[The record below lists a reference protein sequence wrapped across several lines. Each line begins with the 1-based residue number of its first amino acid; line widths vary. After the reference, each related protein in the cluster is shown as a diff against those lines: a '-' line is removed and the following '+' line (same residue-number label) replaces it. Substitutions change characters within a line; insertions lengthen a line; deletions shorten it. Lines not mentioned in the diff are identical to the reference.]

1 MVSFEDFKKLEIV
14 TARVEEARD
23 HPDASKLLILK
34 INTGEITKEIV
45 AGIKNYYSKEDL
57 VGKNIVIINNLEPA
71 IIRGIESSAMLLAA
85 QDENG
90 ISVIIPDKP
99 VKPGSKVK

>member
-1 MVSFEDFKKLEIV
+1 MISFDDFKKLEII
-14 TARVEEARD
+14 TARVEEVRD

-34 INTGEITKEIV
+34 IDTGEAKKEIV
-45 AGIKNYYSKEDL
+45 AGIKNYYSKDDL

-71 IIRGIESSAMLLAA
+71 VIRGIESSAMLLAA

-90 ISVIIPDKP
+90 ISIIIPDRP

>member
-1 MVSFEDFKKLEIV
+1 MVSFEDFKKLEII
-14 TARVEEARD
+14 TARVEEVRD

-34 INTGEITKEIV
+34 IDTGEVKKEII
-45 AGIKNYYSKEDL
+45 AGIKNYYSKESL
-57 VGKNIVIINNLEPA
+57 VGKNIVVVNNLEPA
-71 IIRGIESSAMLLAA
+71 VIRGIESSAMLLAA

-90 ISVIIPDKP
+90 ISIIIPEKP

>member
-1 MVSFEDFKKLEIV
+1 MISFEDFKKLEII
-14 TARVEEARD
+14 TARVEEVRD

-34 INTGEITKEIV
+34 IDTGETKKEIV

-71 IIRGIESSAMLLAA
+71 VIRGIESSAMLLAA

-90 ISVIIPDKP
+90 ISVIVPDRP

>member
-1 MVSFEDFKKLEIV
+1 MVSLEDFKKLELV
-14 TARVEEARD
+14 TARIEEVRD

-34 INTGEITKEIV
+34 INTGEYTKEIV

-57 VGKNIVIINNLEPA
+57 VGKNIVIVNNLEPA
-71 IIRGIESSAMLLAA
+71 VIRGIESSAMLLAA

-90 ISVIIPDKP
+90 ISVLTPDRP
-99 VKPGSKVK
+99 VRPGSKVK

>member
-1 MVSFEDFKKLEIV
+1 MVSFDDFKKLEIV

-34 INTGEITKEIV
+34 IDTGDAKKEII
-45 AGIKNYYSKEDL
+45 AGIKNYYPKEGL
-57 VGKNIVIINNLEPA
+57 IGKTIVIVNNLEPA
-71 IIRGIESSAMLLAA
+71 VIRGVESTAMLLAA
-85 QDENG
+85 KDAEG
-90 ISVIIPDKP
+90 ISILTPDRP